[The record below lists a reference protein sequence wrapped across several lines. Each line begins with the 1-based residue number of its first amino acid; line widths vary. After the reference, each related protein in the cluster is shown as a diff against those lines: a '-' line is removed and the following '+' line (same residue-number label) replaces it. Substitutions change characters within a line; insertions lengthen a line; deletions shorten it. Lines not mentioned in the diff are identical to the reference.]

1 MHQTCLSKSPLK
13 STIGKLS
20 PTESLILL
28 PLNNLLDGIQK
39 YARNVWWMVCLR
51 SLIFLVDKKA
61 EKLCLFSSFIRA
73 LDSICTK
80 VFSKAQSSNDLGEEE
95 TRKKGG
101 FFLVNGF
108 LCSSRDT
115 LEGLLSLSKEGV
127 VAASIVVEILWIAF
141 LSPTGMQRNDRQG
154 TRLSS
159 PLLPLFYPGSKG
171 ISNLVACSMS
181 PERQKKSPFAIT
193 SYRRG
198 WLHTPYM

>member
-1 MHQTCLSKSPLK
+1 
-13 STIGKLS
+13 
-20 PTESLILL
+20 
-28 PLNNLLDGIQK
+28 
-39 YARNVWWMVCLR
+39 MVCLR

-80 VFSKAQSSNDLGEEE
+80 VFCKAQSSNDLGQE
-95 TRKKGG
+95 KKGG

-127 VAASIVVEILWIAF
+127 VAVVVEILWIAF

-159 PLLPLFYPGSKG
+159 PFLPFFTLVAKGFPIWWLAPCLLRDKKEPFRHYIIQKRVIAHPLHVSQRPSAAVGWKLVLIS
-171 ISNLVACSMS
+171 ISNEEVFQSFTC
-181 PERQKKSPFAIT
+181 
-193 SYRRG
+193 
-198 WLHTPYM
+198 

>member
-1 MHQTCLSKSPLK
+1 M
-13 STIGKLS
+13 
-20 PTESLILL
+20 
-28 PLNNLLDGIQK
+28 N
-39 YARNVWWMVCLR
+39 
-51 SLIFLVDKKA
+51 
-61 EKLCLFSSFIRA
+61 
-73 LDSICTK
+73 SICTK
-80 VFSKAQSSNDLGEEE
+80 VFCKAQSSNDLGEEE

-115 LEGLLSLSKEGV
+115 LEGLLSLFKEGV

-181 PERQKKSPFAIT
+181 PERQKKEPFRHYIIQKRVIAHPLHVSQRPSICSRVEISPHFNFK
-193 SYRRG
+193 
-198 WLHTPYM
+198 

>member
-1 MHQTCLSKSPLK
+1 MTW
-13 STIGKLS
+13 
-20 PTESLILL
+20 E
-28 PLNNLLDGIQK
+28 
-39 YARNVWWMVCLR
+39 
-51 SLIFLVDKKA
+51 KKRQ
-61 EKLCLFSSFIRA
+61 E
-73 LDSICTK
+73 
-80 VFSKAQSSNDLGEEE
+80 
-95 TRKKGG
+95 KKGG

-127 VAASIVVEILWIAF
+127 VAVVVEILWIAF

-181 PERQKKSPFAIT
+181 PERQKRALSPLHHTEEGDCTPLTCKSKTFCSSRLEISPHFNFK
-193 SYRRG
+193 
-198 WLHTPYM
+198 